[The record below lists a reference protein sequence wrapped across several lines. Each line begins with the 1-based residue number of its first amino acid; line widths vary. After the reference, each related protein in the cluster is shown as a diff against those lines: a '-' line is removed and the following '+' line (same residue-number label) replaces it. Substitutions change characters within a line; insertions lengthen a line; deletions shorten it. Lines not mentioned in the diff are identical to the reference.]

1 MCKAFTIALAHS
13 TVPNRIL
20 PQQKKFMCLEENPVE
35 TTFLHEIKRLVYV
48 YILNEEKCVI

>member
-13 TVPNRIL
+13 TVPTRIL